1 MIKKLL
7 IALISLFS
15 LGNLMASEPTIAPS
29 NIAVGTI
36 QCNQAVVSWTN
47 GNGGWRLIVVK
58 EASAVN
64 VTPTDGTAYTA
75 FAILG
80 NGDNLGSSN
89 FACWNNI
96 NNNFTLKGLKPNT
109 KYYIAVFEHDG
120 LASPNYL
127 TSSYATA
134 SFTTQNLI
142 IDFSFVVS
150 KDSCD
155 KTNVVTF
162 TNKSSAT
169 YTGVTYSWLFA
180 DATSGSGTNV
190 THTYMKGGNF
200 LVTLIASPALGCT
213 DFFTST
219 KAVFIIPRPISKPIE
234 KNNKLSQCLE
244 GNYFQFD
251 DQTTL
256 AKIPKCAYTRTWYFT
271 ASDSATIPTPNKT
284 YTTAGTYRILYKSE
298 TYYDNNRTGCTD
310 TASLIINV
318 IPDPSSGVSINNS
331 IQCFKGNSFKFDN
344 TYPGLSSWFWDLGD
358 GTTTNT
364 KSITHAYASV
374 GNYQIIH
381 EAQSPVGCKSRDTSY
396 VYVKPNTDAKF
407 TGLSGAVCEGGASI
421 SLTPGTPGG
430 VFTTSSGTIVGT
442 SYTPGKAGIQIVK
455 YVTRD
460 SFCPDSTT
468 QTIKINALPKFSLGK
483 DTTIC
488 DGSTTDLLIPI
499 AGNVLWDD
507 GSNNNPRTISNSG
520 KYFAQVDNNGCK
532 WSDTINIAEKTTPQ
546 VTLPGDTLICKGSI
560 LQLTASWPGAT
571 ITWSTG
577 YTGNSIYVANS
588 GIYTVTATNACGSAS
603 DQIEV
608 TLASGFCDV
617 FIPDAFTPN
626 GDGRNDSFEII
637 GRDVN
642 AVFLNIYNRWGEK
655 IFDSHDAN
663 SFKWSGYYKG
673 DVCPEGLYTFI
684 YRYEQKVG
692 DRVRRATVNGGIM
705 LLR

>member
-1 MIKKLL
+1 MKKLL
-7 IALISLFS
+7 FTLFTILS
-15 LGNLMASEPTIAPS
+15 FGQLMAAEPTVAPS
-29 NIAVGTI
+29 NINIGTI

-47 GNGGWRLIVVK
+47 GNGGWRLVVVK

-64 VTPTDGTAYTA
+64 VMPSDGTSYTA

-89 FACWNNI
+89 YACWNNI

-109 KYYIAVFEHDG
+109 KYFIAVFEHDG
-120 LASPNYL
+120 AANPDYL

-134 SFTTQNLI
+134 SFTTQNLVL
-142 IDFSFVVS
+142 DFSFAVS

-169 YTGVTYSWLFA
+169 YTGVTYTWLFQ
-180 DATSGSGTNV
+180 DATSANGTNV
-190 THTYMKGGNF
+190 THTYMKGGNY

-213 DFFTST
+213 DNYTAT
-219 KAVFIIPRPISKPIE
+219 KAVFIIPRPVSKPIE

-284 YTTAGTYRILYKSE
+284 YTKAGTYRILYKSE
-298 TYYDNNRTGCTD
+298 TYYDNHRTGCTD
-310 TASLIINV
+310 TASLVINV
-318 IPDPSSGVSINNS
+318 IPDPSSGVYINDS
-331 IQCFKGNSFKFDN
+331 IQCFKSNSFVFDN
-344 TYPGLSSWFWDLGD
+344 KYPGLTTWFWDLGD

-364 KSITHAYASV
+364 KSITHSYTSSGAYR
-374 GNYQIIH
+374 IIH
-381 EAQSPVGCKSRDTSY
+381 EAQSSVGCKSRDTIM
-396 VYVKPNTDAKF
+396 VFVKPNTDATF
-407 TGLSGAVCEGGASI
+407 SGLSGAVCEGGAPI
-421 SLTPGTPGG
+421 LLTPLVPGG
-430 VFTTSSGTIVGT
+430 VFSATTGSFVGT
-442 SYTPGKAGIQIVK
+442 SYTPGKSGLQLVK
-455 YVTRD
+455 YVIKD

-468 QTIKINALPKFSLGK
+468 QPITINALPKFSLGK

-488 DGSTTDLLIPI
+488 DGATTDLIIPI
-499 AGNVLWDD
+499 AGNIVWDD
-507 GSNNNPRTISNSG
+507 GSNSNPRTVTTSG
-520 KYFAQVDNNGCK
+520 KYFAEVDNKGCK
-532 WSDTINIAEKTTPQ
+532 WSDTIVIAEKTTPQ
-546 VTLPGDTLICKGSI
+546 VTLPGDTLICKGSL

-571 ITWSTG
+571 TTWSTG
-577 YTGNSIYVANS
+577 ATGNSIYVANS
-588 GIYTVTATNACGSAS
+588 GIYTVTVTNACGSAT

-608 TLASGFCDV
+608 TLATGYCDV

-637 GRDVN
+637 GRDVTP
-642 AVFLNIYNRWGEK
+642 VFMYIYNRWGEK
-655 IFDSHDAN
+655 IFDSHDAR
-663 SFKWSGYYKG
+663 SFKWGGHYR
-673 DVCPEGLYTFI
+673 DAVCQEGLYTFI

>member
-1 MIKKLL
+1 
-7 IALISLFS
+7 
-15 LGNLMASEPTIAPS
+15 
-29 NIAVGTI
+29 
-36 QCNQAVVSWTN
+36 
-47 GNGGWRLIVVK
+47 
-58 EASAVN
+58 
-64 VTPTDGTAYTA
+64 
-75 FAILG
+75 
-80 NGDNLGSSN
+80 
-89 FACWNNI
+89 
-96 NNNFTLKGLKPNT
+96 
-109 KYYIAVFEHDG
+109 
-120 LASPNYL
+120 
-127 TSSYATA
+127 
-134 SFTTQNLI
+134 
-142 IDFSFVVS
+142 
-150 KDSCD
+150 
-155 KTNVVTF
+155 
-162 TNKSSAT
+162 
-169 YTGVTYSWLFA
+169 
-180 DATSGSGTNV
+180 
-190 THTYMKGGNF
+190 MKGGNF

-213 DFFTST
+213 DNFTAT

-318 IPDPSSGVSINNS
+318 IPDPSSGVSINNP

-344 TYPGLSSWFWDLGD
+344 VYPGLSSWFWDLGD

-364 KSITHAYASV
+364 KSITHTYATT

-396 VYVKPNTDAKF
+396 VYVKPITDAKF
-407 TGLSGAVCEGGASI
+407 TGLSGAVCEGGAAI

-430 VFTTSSGTIVGT
+430 VFTTSSGTIAGT
-442 SYTPGKAGIQIVK
+442 NYTPGNAGIQLVK
-455 YVTRD
+455 YVIKD

-488 DGSTTDLLIPI
+488 DGSTTDLLIPV

-507 GSNNNPRTISNSG
+507 GSNSNPRTITNGG
-520 KYFAQVDNNGCK
+520 KYYAEVDNNGCK
-532 WSDTINIAEKTTPQ
+532 WSDTINISEKTTPQ
-546 VTLPGDTLICKGSI
+546 VSLPGDTLICKGSL

-571 ITWSTG
+571 TTWSTG
-577 YTGNSIYVANS
+577 YTGNSIYVATS
-588 GIYTVTATNACGSAS
+588 GIYTVTVTNACGFAT

-617 FIPDAFTPN
+617 FIPDAFTPRERRIAVSIFKSVDCCWETMPVLTIVPPITEVALVVVSTFPLPLAAPLHVTPESV
-626 GDGRNDSFEII
+626 GFRRNLHKITSL
-637 GRDVN
+637 VN
-642 AVFLNIYNRWGEK
+642 AATSILTGK
-655 IFDSHDAN
+655 ITLPVRPLTMRIAA
-663 SFKWSGYYKG
+663 
-673 DVCPEGLYTFI
+673 
-684 YRYEQKVG
+684 
-692 DRVRRATVNGGIM
+692 VRRSPVVAETLAKLGNAE
-705 LLR
+705 